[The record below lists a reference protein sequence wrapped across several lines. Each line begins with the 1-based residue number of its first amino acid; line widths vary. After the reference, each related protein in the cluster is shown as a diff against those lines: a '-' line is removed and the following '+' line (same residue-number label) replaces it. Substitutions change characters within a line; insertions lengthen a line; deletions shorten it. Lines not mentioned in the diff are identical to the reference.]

1 MSKGGRNVCRRKHKQ
16 PSLSRNAKPPPASS
30 VLLPLSNCCYL
41 QVEVNAWQIVRL
53 QTNMAAEVD
62 GLRREKNLRESRREE
77 GDDEPSDRYVKII
90 NDH

>member
-1 MSKGGRNVCRRKHKQ
+1 MSKGGTNAFRWVHKQ
-16 PSLSRNAKPPPASS
+16 TSLSRNAKPLRSSS

-62 GLRREKNLRESRREE
+62 GLRREKNLRQSRKEE
-77 GDDEPSDRYVKII
+77 EDDEPSDRYVKII

>member
-1 MSKGGRNVCRRKHKQ
+1 MSKGGTNACRWVHKQ

-62 GLRREKNLRESRREE
+62 GLRREKNLRQSRKEE
-77 GDDEPSDRYVKII
+77 EDDEPSDRYVKII

>member
-1 MSKGGRNVCRRKHKQ
+1 MSKSGRNACRWKHKQ

-53 QTNMAAEVD
+53 RTNMAAEVD

-77 GDDEPSDRYVKII
+77 EDDEPSDRYVKII